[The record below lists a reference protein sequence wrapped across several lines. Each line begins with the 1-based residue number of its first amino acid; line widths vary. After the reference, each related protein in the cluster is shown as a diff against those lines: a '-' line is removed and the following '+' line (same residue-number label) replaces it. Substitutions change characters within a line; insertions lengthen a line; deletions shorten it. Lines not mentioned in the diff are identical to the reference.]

1 MSQSFDLFQRVKTNV
16 QLVSIY
22 YNRIGTIISKKENK
36 TVYDVM
42 LEGETESTLFLES
55 ELLPIS
61 EEDKLI
67 KILSKVRIKPVPPL
81 DNMWHNKEG
90 VLVCNFNSNKESPY
104 IYGVVF
110 EDNKDEIIYFRR
122 DEVEEII

>member
-1 MSQSFDLFQRVKTNV
+1 MSQSFDLLQRVRTNV
-16 QLVSIY
+16 QVTSIY
-22 YNRIGTIISKKENK
+22 YGMTGTVVSRRDNE

-42 LEGETESTLFLES
+42 LDGETESTLFLKK
-55 ELLPIS
+55 ELMSLNDN
-61 EEDKLI
+61 ELI
-67 KILSKVRIKPVPPL
+67 KILSKVKIKPVPPL

-122 DEVEEII
+122 DEVEEIV